1 MPWPPGDL
9 EDVLTRMIADK
20 FQDTY
25 GVPAAVVNKPG
36 GGGGP
41 FPGAVEV
48 ANAPVEGDTIGSF
61 VTDVPISGPL
71 IGIPDLTPN
80 PFEPLGIFMTYPFV
94 IAAGG
99 DAPFD
104 DWAGLAA
111 YASGHDV
118 SLGHFGDV
126 LPPTKVTFAAA
137 QGSGFAFDTNAAF
150 DALDCNTL
158 ASGDVEVI
166 NTTLQLILPC
176 IDGVK
181 ILASI
186 GSERIGILPDV
197 PTVKEL
203 HPDLALALWNGLFVH
218 KDVPQDARDKII
230 AVAQEVMASPEAGG
244 CPAQRPS
251 SKAARAEAMA
261 ASISAVVPRATVVR
275 TCPSMGATTSMRPPS
290 EAATCRPPIRCETA
304 GTARVRSA
312 SILSWSRIAA
322 LQPSQFARLRLED
335 HRPELRQHHE
345 DDAQEGGEENRPT
358 AEIGRNPG
366 QQRGQQDQAEHRE
379 HAAVERRRI
388 RQASARRGSPA
399 LVIA

>member
-1 MPWPPGDL
+1 MSQFAKSVSVLALGLVPLAGPVLAEYPEKPVAFVVPWPPGDL

-20 FQDTY
+20 FQETY

-48 ANAPVEGDTIGSF
+48 ANAPADGYTIGSF

-137 QGSGFAFDTNAAF
+137 RGSGFGFDTNAAF

-158 ASGDVEVI
+158 ASGDVDVI

-176 IDGVK
+176 IDDVK

-230 AVAQEVMASPEAGG
+230 AVAQEVMASPEA
-244 CPAQRPS
+244 AQL
-251 SKAARAEAMA
+251 AADTGALIYWQDAEASVA
-261 ASISAVVPRATVVR
+261 Q
-275 TCPSMGATTSMRPPS
+275 
-290 EAATCRPPIRCETA
+290 
-304 GTARVRSA
+304 
-312 SILSWSRIAA
+312 IAA
-322 LQPSQFARLRLED
+322 DTA
-335 HRPELRQHHE
+335 
-345 DDAQEGGEENRPT
+345 T
-358 AEIGRNPG
+358 IAEI
-366 QQRGQQDQAEHRE
+366 E
-379 HAAVERRRI
+379 
-388 RQASARRGSPA
+388 A
-399 LVIA
+399 LLEN